1 MSANECSLCR
11 DLRTTLPIERPA
23 NLTNVLRVIPDNL
36 SDGTLVEAPYAA
48 GGPGG
53 SRPDFKAIPVDG
65 PWPDYIEHDFS
76 CAACGQAFRLRAETY
91 HGAGGAW
98 TPHP

>member
-1 MSANECSLCR
+1 MSANECSRCR
-11 DLRTTLPIERPA
+11 DLRATVPIERPA
-23 NLTNVLRVIPDNL
+23 DLTKVLRVIRDNV
-36 SDGTLVEAPYAA
+36 SDGTLVETSHRAAVAPD
-48 GGPGG
+48 
-53 SRPDFKAIPVDG
+53 RPSFEAIPLDG

-76 CAACGQAFRLRAETY
+76 CTTCGQAFRLRAETH